1 MLLLALARDH
11 RTVLRGTQKGG
22 TMQLGAVLAQH
33 ELGTDVGG
41 LRAYAQAVQ
50 DLGYDFLVAA
60 DHVVGADPAA
70 HPDLPRVYPL
80 DSVLHEPFALFAFLA
95 GVAPRLGLLTSVI
108 ILPQRQTV
116 LAAKQAA
123 AIDLLTGGRFRLGVG
138 IGWHAV
144 EYEALGVPFRDRARR
159 FEEQIA
165 LLRRLWTERAV
176 TFAGRYHTVRAA
188 GLNPPPVQ
196 RPIPIWI
203 GASAEAAIKR
213 ATVLADGFL
222 PLRPLAG
229 GWAVTMAKVHGWLRE
244 AGRDPATFGIE
255 GRLDAGGGTPDDWR
269 RTVELWRGFGATHL
283 SVSTA
288 GLGGPDAQ
296 VQRLREVQQVLGP

>member
-1 MLLLALARDH
+1 
-11 RTVLRGTQKGG
+11 
-22 TMQLGAVLAQH
+22 MQLGAVLSQN
-33 ELGTDVGG
+33 ELGGDVGG

-80 DSVLHEPFALFAFLA
+80 DSILHEPFTLFAYLA
-95 GVAPRLGLLTSVI
+95 GVAPRLGLLPSVI

-123 AIDLLTGGRFRLGVG
+123 EIDLMTGGNFRLGVG
-138 IGWHAV
+138 IGWHEV
-144 EYEALGVPFRDRARR
+144 EYEALGVRFRDRARR
-159 FEEQIA
+159 FEEQVE
-165 LLRRLWTERAV
+165 LMRRLWTEPVV
-176 TFAGRYHTVRAA
+176 TYEGRYHTVRGA
-188 GLNPPPVQ
+188 GLNPLPAQ

-222 PLRPLAG
+222 PLRPLDG
-229 GWAVTMAKVHGWLRE
+229 GWEATMAKVHGWLRE

-255 GRLDAGGGTPDDWR
+255 GRLDASGGTPDDWR
-269 RTVELWRGFGATHL
+269 RTVELWRGVGATPL
-283 SVSTA
+283 SVSTG
-288 GLGGPDAQ
+288 GLGGPDAH
-296 VQRLREVQQVLGP
+296 VQRLREIQQVTGP

>member
-22 TMQLGAVLAQH
+22 TMQLGAVLAQNG
-33 ELGTDVGG
+33 LGTDVGG

-123 AIDLLTGGRFRLGVG
+123 TIDLLTGGRFRLGVG

-222 PLRPLAG
+222 PLRPLEG
-229 GWAVTMAKVHGWLRE
+229 GWAATMAKVHGWLRE
-244 AGRDPATFGIE
+244 AGRDPATFGLE

-269 RTVELWRGFGATHL
+269 RTVEMWRGFGATHL
-283 SVSTA
+283 SVSTG

>member
-1 MLLLALARDH
+1 
-11 RTVLRGTQKGG
+11 
-22 TMQLGAVLAQH
+22 MQLGAVLSQN
-33 ELGTDVGG
+33 ELGGDLGA

-60 DHVVGADPAA
+60 DHVVGADPAV

-80 DSVLHEPFALFAFLA
+80 DSILHEPFALFAYLA
-95 GVAPRLGLLTSVI
+95 GVAPRLGLLPSVI

-123 AIDLLTGGRFRLGVG
+123 EIDLMTGGNFRLGVG
-138 IGWHAV
+138 IGWHEV
-144 EYEALGVPFRDRARR
+144 EYEALGVRFRDRARR
-159 FEEQIA
+159 FEEQIE
-165 LLRRLWTERAV
+165 LMRRLWTEPVV
-176 TFAGRYHTVRAA
+176 TYEGRYHTVRGA
-188 GLNPPPVQ
+188 GINPRPVQ

-222 PLRPLAG
+222 PLRPLDG
-229 GWAVTMAKVHGWLRE
+229 GWEATMAKVHGWLRE

-283 SVSTA
+283 SVSTG
-288 GLGGPDAQ
+288 GLGGVDAH
-296 VQRLREVQQVLGP
+296 VERLREVRQVTGP